1 MIVYY
6 SVTYWSTIYK
16 YVQNY
21 IIKQRSISSIYRLMR
36 HCIYKKNFKNLT
48 KGQYYKKVYI
58 INYIKNRKKIIKE
71 IKEVQ

>member
-1 MIVYY
+1 
-6 SVTYWSTIYK
+6 
-16 YVQNY
+16 
-21 IIKQRSISSIYRLMR
+21 MR